1 MIRRSHS
8 RSIAVYLFSLVFLAS
23 VHVLGA
29 LGQSAVNP
37 TTLQVLSA
45 EYVPG
50 RPVDLLRE
58 PDSPRANVSQSVDM
72 IRVRLVNNGQ
82 KAATAYVID
91 VNVTNAGNTVNFKH
105 SVDMLNLVLNGRCT
119 SGSGDSWEGAIKPGD
134 IYTESIAVNLGKT
147 TITDPSKV
155 AIHAAMTGIIWSD
168 GSVDAQS
175 DLGRAQMRRYQDRRQ
190 EEARDEAKVIAI
202 LDAHQ
207 GDPDSQHRIS
217 EVTKGVDFLVSI
229 RPNVQ
234 EAAPGSP
241 TNQPIISKS
250 SQTFFEATQ
259 NLRGLTTS
267 LHPAEQFEG
276 WSSIFVCRH
285 QQRVALQQPGSIS
298 KPIQ

>member
-1 MIRRSHS
+1 MIRRSNS
-8 RSIAVYLFSLVFLAS
+8 RSVATYLLYLVLVAS
-23 VHVLGA
+23 VYESVA
-29 LGQSAVNP
+29 LGQSAANSS
-37 TTLQVLSA
+37 TLQVLSA

-50 RPVDLLRE
+50 KPVDLLRE
-58 PDSPRANVSQSVDM
+58 PDSPRGNVTQSVDM
-72 IRVRLVNNGQ
+72 IRFRLVNNGQ
-82 KAATAYVID
+82 RAATAYVID
-91 VNVTNAGNTVNFKH
+91 VNVTNAGSAFSFKH
-105 SVDMLNLVLNGRCT
+105 SVDMLSLVLNGRCT

-134 IYTESIAVNLGKT
+134 VYSESIAVNLGKSAVA
-147 TITDPSKV
+147 DPSKV
-155 AIHAAMTGIIWSD
+155 GIHAAITGIIWSD
-168 GSVDAQS
+168 GSVDAQTES
-175 DLGRAQMRRYQDRRQ
+175 GRAQMRRYQDRRQ

-250 SQTFFEATQ
+250 SHTFFEATQ

-267 LHPAEQFEG
+267 PHPAEQFEG

-285 QQRVALQQPGSIS
+285 KQRVALQQPDSMSKSI
-298 KPIQ
+298 Q